1 MKNTRRGLLVLL
13 ILLLLATAC
22 GADAEEGDNNNT
34 DGPTSGFNFTEEEP
48 EENQPEDEGIEF
60 EENEVENPDTN
71 SEGDDEQAI
80 EFGEADDACL
90 EGSWLLDIEIFG
102 SGLASRLNEN
112 LTDASFDVTPVMGE
126 LRLVFD
132 GDFVEMRTDVPL
144 FFMVNFTAA
153 GMLLSEM
160 EIEVTANGSAQW
172 IADESHII
180 FYGQNVHADG
190 SGDWESE
197 VIGAAGAPVGSS
209 NTVTLDYTMGD
220 LFVYSDPI
228 DLSSLGLELPEDKEQ
243 LWQFYDC
250 DETDLLLFTDAGI
263 HGDQWFDRE

>member
-1 MKNTRRGLLVLL
+1 MKNTRRGLLVLM
-13 ILLLLATAC
+13 ILFLLVTAC
-22 GADAEEGDNNNT
+22 GADTEAGDNNT
-34 DGPTSGFNFTEEEP
+34 DGPNSGFNFTEDEP
-48 EENQPEDEGIEF
+48 AENQPEDEGIEF
-60 EENEVENPDTN
+60 EENEVENPDN
-71 SEGDDEQAI
+71 DSQGDDEQTF
-80 EFGEADDACL
+80 EFDEADDACL
-90 EGSWLLDIEIFG
+90 EGTWLLNIGTFG

-144 FFMVNFTAA
+144 FFLVNFTAA

-180 FYGQNVHADG
+180 FYGQNVHAEG

-197 VIGAAGAPVGSS
+197 VIGAAGAPAGSS

-220 LFVYSDPI
+220 LFVHSNPI
-228 DLSSLGLELPEDKEQ
+228 DLSSLGLDLTEDEEQ

-250 DETDLLLFTDAGI
+250 DETLLLLFTNAGI